1 MPSQRNQ
8 VAISECRELKV
19 SIDLIGDFL
28 VRSIVKKMNQSAGL
42 AISISTIHQGH
53 GSFLSRPR
61 FALFGLSVPAPE
73 SLRDVL
79 CVFLL

>member
-8 VAISECRELKV
+8 VAISERRGLKE
-19 SIDLIGDFL
+19 SIDPIEDFL
-28 VRSIVKKMNQSAGL
+28 VRSIVKKTNQSAGL
-42 AISISTIHQGH
+42 AISISAIHQGH

-61 FALFGLSVPAPE
+61 FASFGLSVPAPE